1 MSPARWWVAAYL
13 AFSTFLVTAAWPQ
26 LANFPPVSAD
36 EVWIMSASVK
46 LAEEGVLGSD
56 LFAGF
61 HGADRHYFVNLPVHH
76 VIQAAFFKVFGSGV
90 AQARAPSLIAGV
102 GILWA
107 AGWLA
112 YKWGGLGC
120 SIVTGILL
128 MFWRSNL
135 IATDP
140 RPPLFALA
148 QSGRYDIIVLCSW
161 WLTLLAFDRHLDNPR
176 RATAAVSGLLAACT
190 ALTQF
195 YGAGVIVCGIAT
207 LLWTK
212 RRGDAGG
219 WYVREFAIGAVIPI
233 VIYGVY
239 VAANLSDFIG
249 QMTMHSPRLRFYDPG
264 FYLSNVLNEW
274 RRFDWLLHA
283 SRDVIGAW
291 LLVVAIPLS
300 LLEAA
305 RLLRGGNGL
314 ALFSTLAAFLSLA
327 LLDSTKARI
336 YASLLVPVV
345 CLGFAEALTPLSLPK
360 KLSTGVRVAA
370 GSALLVWII
379 ADGLDGYRFVAE
391 EGRV

>member
-1 MSPARWWVAAYL
+1 
-13 AFSTFLVTAAWPQ
+13 
-26 LANFPPVSAD
+26 
-36 EVWIMSASVK
+36 
-46 LAEEGVLGSD
+46 
-56 LFAGF
+56 
-61 HGADRHYFVNLPVHH
+61 
-76 VIQAAFFKVFGSGV
+76 
-90 AQARAPSLIAGV
+90 
-102 GILWA
+102 
-107 AGWLA
+107 
-112 YKWGGLGC
+112 
-120 SIVTGILL
+120 
-128 MFWRSNL
+128 
-135 IATDP
+135 
-140 RPPLFALA
+140 
-148 QSGRYDIIVLCSW
+148 
-161 WLTLLAFDRHLDNPR
+161 
-176 RATAAVSGLLAACT
+176 
-190 ALTQF
+190 
-195 YGAGVIVCGIAT
+195 
-207 LLWTK
+207 
-212 RRGDAGG
+212 
-219 WYVREFAIGAVIPI
+219 
-233 VIYGVY
+233 
-239 VAANLSDFIG
+239 
-249 QMTMHSPRLRFYDPG
+249 MTMHSPRLRFYDPG

-391 EGRV
+391 EGPRVSRYSEVGQRIEASLDPAVPVLGSQRWWWALRNHQYRSLNVQTDIETLGGAYLILDNDTRGDLTRVPPLLKQQVDGLLNSRAAKVASWRDPTYGLIEIFRF